1 MTLTYV
7 FGIQPPTG
15 TAVAYGA
22 TQAVPSQ
29 TRYTANGTGII
40 TGVTGPDARVLQGIA
55 GAAVQLMCATG
66 ATADRPNS
74 QPATALTGAQNNLN
88 PFPAKLLPF
97 YDTTLSKMVFY
108 VGTGQSAT
116 GWVDYTGAAA

>member
-1 MTLTYV
+1 MALTYV

-15 TAVAYGA
+15 TAVAYSG

-29 TRYTANGTGII
+29 TRYVPNAAGII
-40 TGVTGPDARVLQGIA
+40 TGVTGPDARTLQGLA
-55 GAAVQLMCATG
+55 GAAVRLMCATG
-66 ATADRPNS
+66 ATADRPAP

-88 PFPAKLLPF
+88 PFPASLLPF

-116 GWVDYTGAAA
+116 GWVDQAGNAA

>member
-7 FGIQPPTG
+7 FGIQPPTAN
-15 TAVAYGA
+15 AVAYGG
-22 TQAVPSQ
+22 TQAAPSQ
-29 TRYTANGTGII
+29 TRYVPNAAGII
-40 TGVTGPDARVLQGIA
+40 TGVSGSDARVLQGIA
-55 GAAVQLMCATG
+55 GASVQLMCATG

-74 QPATALTGAQNNLN
+74 QPATALTGALNNLY
-88 PFPAKLLPF
+88 PFPARLLAF

-108 VGTGQSAT
+108 VGTQRSST

>member
-15 TAVAYGA
+15 NAVAWGG
-22 TQAVPSQ
+22 TQAIPSQ
-29 TRYTANGTGII
+29 TRYVPNGAGII

-55 GAAVQLMCATG
+55 GASVQLMCATG
-66 ATADRPNS
+66 ATADRPS
-74 QPATALTGAQNNLN
+74 SAPATALTGALNNLN
-88 PFPAKLLPF
+88 PFPANLLPF

-108 VGTGQSAT
+108 VGTDQSST